1 MQFAIRHTGYDFLSC
16 IKPALVYLEVAMGK
30 ASSFTPTV
38 NLLLKGAKQPA
49 RNHRGP
55 AKKAPALSPLQLASV
70 SAKIYPPDDHVGLAC
85 PVCLRT
91 AFLCSFHISHAVPLI
106 LFCQASSK
114 AFRARWHFV
123 YFPFIKERPNAQRPA
138 VLPRSN
144 GLPLC
149 TVRVMKLYFCRFGL
163 RMGANQN
170 DESFISFRLWHQSA
184 RILPIQIPS
193 SALPKQLQTGETC
206 SLFAAIQLPRWRK
219 RSRKWQASRQLS
231 KPVSIHM

>member
-1 MQFAIRHTGYDFLSC
+1 MGDPEIFLDMMDVQQEVLAAHNIPQAVQSSAGAFLSPALTLNHSLSTDLVADPALSTAALDCLTTTKAPGTVKSYSTVVLRFQAFSLLASHPFPHLTTEAVTQFFLHAVRHTGYAFLSC

-114 AFRARWHFV
+114 AFRAR
-123 YFPFIKERPNAQRPA
+123 
-138 VLPRSN
+138 
-144 GLPLC
+144 
-149 TVRVMKLYFCRFGL
+149 
-163 RMGANQN
+163 
-170 DESFISFRLWHQSA
+170 
-184 RILPIQIPS
+184 
-193 SALPKQLQTGETC
+193 
-206 SLFAAIQLPRWRK
+206 
-219 RSRKWQASRQLS
+219 
-231 KPVSIHM
+231 